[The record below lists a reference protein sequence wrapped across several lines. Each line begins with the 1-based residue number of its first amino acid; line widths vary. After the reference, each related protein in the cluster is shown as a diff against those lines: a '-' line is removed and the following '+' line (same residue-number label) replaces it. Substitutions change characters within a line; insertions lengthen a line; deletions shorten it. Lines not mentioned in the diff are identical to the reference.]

1 MGRFLFLEFASQ
13 KVLLYLIFTECSGI
27 RYYNAALKIVDLKG
41 RIGGRTCQ
49 DWRNGRE
56 DPGSGQQSLG
66 DLQLP
71 AACKTK
77 TLKFFR
83 FCCGKE
89 GTYNNLWKT
98 RRLACGSWNTMRI
111 RGIEKSKN
119 WQMRVPHVWGCSML
133 FELPGCG
140 LKKQKQQKHGTW
152 LEIFHIC
159 PRTTSLK
166 NGRWFLG
173 MSLWGLSG
181 TSQFLFLH
189 ATERQNKTTEL
200 AQRHGFQIGKKK
212 YFSRRFQ
219 PAELEL
225 MGRPLQV
232 EWCKAPSLTWKG
244 SGYSAAGNPGHRE
257 SLKTHST
264 NEVSKSKYRAWLVS
278 IDYLNYFYIGF
289 SIAGWPVP
297 NKSDVYLTCKCSFAR
312 DGQFDDEQLWSLE
325 LTYNSL

>member
-1 MGRFLFLEFASQ
+1 MHEEVRPWDGKPSFTGEHEIEIYWNHSKIAQIALKTACWKMGRFLFLEFASQ

-27 RYYNAALKIVDLKG
+27 RYYNATLKIVDLKG

-212 YFSRRFQ
+212 NSHGGFNPQSWRSNGKTL
-219 PAELEL
+219 A
-225 MGRPLQV
+225 GRMVQSPEFNV
-232 EWCKAPSLTWKG
+232 EGFGVLSCWEPGAQG
-244 SGYSAAGNPGHRE
+244 EFENPFHKR
-257 SLKTHST
+257 
-264 NEVSKSKYRAWLVS
+264 SK
-278 IDYLNYFYIGF
+278 
-289 SIAGWPVP
+289 
-297 NKSDVYLTCKCSFAR
+297 
-312 DGQFDDEQLWSLE
+312 
-325 LTYNSL
+325 